1 MLEVLIFL
9 TLAYGFAVTY
19 LFGRVLERAKIGRL
33 EANKTIENLTSR
45 LAIQNTRIQTMN
57 NALRRKPWVVEEI
70 HKALF
75 EDSLNAD

>member
-1 MLEVLIFL
+1 MLEVLIFF
-9 TLAYGFAVTY
+9 TIAYGFAVTY
-19 LFGRVLERAKIGRL
+19 LFGRVTERAR
-33 EANKTIENLTSR
+33 ANRIENAAQIANLTSR

>member
-9 TLAYGFAVTY
+9 TLAYGSFVTY
-19 LFGRVLERAKIGRL
+19 LFGRVTERAR
-33 EANKTIENLTSR
+33 ANRIENAAQIANLTSR